1 MLPIHTSAHYLL
13 VEAILA
19 GLTFLALYWKSWQTF
34 SEKLESHFAR
44 LSQRPVVCFTLLVLA
59 GILIRV
65 ALLSIDPIPTP
76 LAHDEFS
83 YLLSGNTF
91 SIGRITNPQPP
102 VPAAFE
108 AFHVNLWP
116 TYQSMYMPGVGF
128 FLAIGYWLGNP
139 WLGVLFATAIFCGT
153 VYWAVAGW
161 LPRTYALAAGIAA
174 LSICFNW
181 NWWFD
186 NYFCIAAQGIGG
198 ALVIGGVPRILQRRT
213 WLSTLPFGF
222 GSVLLLLTRPYEGA
236 LIAIPCALAL
246 VWRLRKIE
254 LRHLLFLTAAPT
266 MLLVITMSWLF
277 YYDWKSTGNPLL
289 LPYKVNYLQYH
300 ITGPFLF
307 SPLRKVP
314 VYHHEQMKEGYLS
327 WEMKNYRFLKNSP
340 LAFMDTKAKVY
351 YQTFFRGFGIL
362 FLLGLFSLWK
372 RTGSRWIVAFAF
384 LIFSVGT
391 IIVAWFP
398 YPQYGAPAAAL
409 FFLIITY
416 GFFHLRHLQL
426 GRFSGAQVLRGFL
439 FAQVILSISIF
450 YQRIEHRYYSPA
462 GLWYAEVERPRVEK
476 ILLEHPG
483 KHLVLVRYAED
494 HPRLEEWIYNE
505 ADINKARIVWAR
517 SMDFDTDR
525 ELISA
530 FPGRQVWLLEPD
542 KPEKNLGPYHLPDAD
557 LALTESPFR
566 H

>member
-13 VEAILA
+13 VEAVLA
-19 GLTFLALYWKSWQTF
+19 GLTFLAVYWRSWQTF
-34 SEKLESHFAR
+34 SEKIESHFVL
-44 LSQRPVVCFTLLVLA
+44 LSQKPVTCFSLLVLT
-59 GILIRV
+59 GIAIRV
-65 ALLSIDPIPTP
+65 VFLLVNPVPTP

-83 YLLSGNTF
+83 YLLAGDTF

-128 FLAIGYWLGNP
+128 FLAVGYLLGNP
-139 WLGVLFATAIFCGT
+139 WLGVLLATSLFCGM
-153 VYWAVAGW
+153 VYWAVSGW
-161 LPRTYALAAGIAA
+161 LPRTYALATGILA

-198 ALVIGGVPRILQRRT
+198 ALVIGSVPRILRKRT
-213 WLSTLPFGF
+213 WTSALPFGF

-236 LIAIPCALAL
+236 IVAIPCAVAL
-246 VWRLRKIE
+246 LWHLRKIE
-254 LRHLLFLTAAPT
+254 LRHLLFLTAVPT
-266 MLLVITMSWLF
+266 VLLAITISWLC

-289 LPYKVNYLQYH
+289 LPYKLNYLQYH
-300 ITGPFLF
+300 TTGPFVF
-307 SPLRKVP
+307 SPLKRIP
-314 VYHHEQMKEGYLS
+314 VYHHEQMKEGYLE
-327 WEMKNYRFLKNSP
+327 WEMRTYRLLKDSP
-340 LAFMDTKAKVY
+340 LEFMRLKAKVY
-351 YQTFFRGFGIL
+351 YQTFFRGCGLI
-362 FLLGLFSLWK
+362 FLIGLYSLW
-372 RTGSRWIVAFAF
+372 RRGSPRWIVAFAF
-384 LIFSVGT
+384 LVFTLGT

-409 FFLIITY
+409 FFLVIAY
-416 GFFHLRHLQL
+416 GFFRLRHMQF

-439 FAQVILSISIF
+439 FAQIILSISIF
-450 YQRIEHRYYSPA
+450 YQRVEHRYSPA
-462 GLWYAEVERPRVEK
+462 GLWYAEVERPRVENI
-476 ILLEHPG
+476 ILRNPG

-505 ADINKARIVWAR
+505 ADLNKARIVWAR
-517 SMDFDTDR
+517 SMDFDSDR
-525 ELISA
+525 KLIA
-530 FPGRQVWLLEPD
+530 GFPGRQVWLLEPD
-542 KPEKNLGPYHLPDAD
+542 KPEKNLGPYHLPEAD
-557 LALTESPFR
+557 FALMQSPFR